1 MIHSKIYESGF
12 QKTSFLLHTWTMY
25 RTLFF
30 FFPRSI
36 AIENMKKCMILTVYI
51 CNIAFFGLFISSK
64 KKKSAL
70 LQQPLTALLLEWQ
83 LLHKLGVFCV
93 CVICVFVCVP
103 TSSLY
108 KAADAACFWS
118 CCLCLCALSHGRVAD
133 PKLESSSFGL
143 SAKPSRPRA
152 FVPASAIQLHSSQT
166 HVRRHF
172 QNKDKYFPC
181 KYPTSQ
187 TPN

>member
-1 MIHSKIYESGF
+1 VICTPGSLCVSAFYWVNFELQPKWRWSTARY
-12 QKTSFLLHTWTMY
+12 
-25 RTLFF
+25 
-30 FFPRSI
+30 
-36 AIENMKKCMILTVYI
+36 MKVDFKKHPFCYILEPCPEYLYP
-51 CNIAFFGLFISSK
+51 AR
-64 KKKSAL
+64 KKSAL
-70 LQQPLTALLLEWQ
+70 LQQPLTALLVKWQ
-83 LLHKLGVFCV
+83 LLHKVGVFCV

-133 PKLESSSFGL
+133 PKLESTSSGL
-143 SAKPSRPRA
+143 SAKPSRRRA

-172 QNKDKYFPC
+172 QSKEKYFPS
-181 KYPTSQ
+181 KI
-187 TPN
+187 PNFPDT